1 MYLVSRCSV
10 EPGRSGYTLL
20 EVIVVL
26 VLLAVAA
33 AVVAPSLLS
42 SGPDRASALP
52 TLVAT
57 ARAASVRRGEVVRLR
72 IDRAG
77 NWQARAGTGSTSQL
91 LMSGR
96 LTDSPAS
103 AIDLIF
109 SPLGTC
115 APAVESDRV
124 ETLTAYDPLTCE
136 ARPS

>member
-1 MYLVSRCSV
+1 MDLVTRRSQ

-20 EVIVVL
+20 EVMVVL

-42 SGPDRASALP
+42 SGPDRSSALP

-57 ARAASVRRGEVVRLR
+57 ARAASVRRGEVVHLR
-72 IDRAG
+72 IARTGD
-77 NWQARAGTGSTSQL
+77 WQARAGTGTTSQL

-96 LTDSPAS
+96 LPDAPAS

-115 APAVESDRV
+115 ASALESDAVESV
-124 ETLTAYDPLTCE
+124 P
-136 ARPS
+136 PSTP